1 MPLLLRVQDD
11 FTGGPVDGAVY
22 PKFLGG
28 NLFLQIDGPMGR
40 EWVFQCDTEPKH
52 SIKET
57 KKHIKVMVR
66 PGQSLQFE
74 SHFFKL

>member
-11 FTGGPVDGAVY
+11 FTGGPVDRAVY
-22 PKFLGG
+22 RKFLGG

-57 KKHIKVMVR
+57 KKHQGHGVAWPV
-66 PGQSLQFE
+66 SAV
-74 SHFFKL
+74 